1 MNPGYFKTKKKK
13 RCSKAVYT
21 NIMLRKIVVPKR
33 NKQYD
38 AMVINFKSD
47 KITTCCLGIHTY
59 IIKVQMYTLE

>member
-1 MNPGYFKTKKKK
+1 
-13 RCSKAVYT
+13 
-21 NIMLRKIVVPKR
+21 MLRKIVVPKR